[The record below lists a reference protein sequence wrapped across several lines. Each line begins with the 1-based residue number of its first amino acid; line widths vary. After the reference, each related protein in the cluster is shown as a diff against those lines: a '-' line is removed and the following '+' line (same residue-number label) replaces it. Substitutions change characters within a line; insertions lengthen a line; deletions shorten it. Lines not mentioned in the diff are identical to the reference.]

1 VATNKVKTTK
11 LCFPSFFIFGF
22 GMEKIRIRNKYLK
35 STTLVEIIS
44 DFERKSG
51 FYVNNRELGK
61 IISIF

>member
-1 VATNKVKTTK
+1 
-11 LCFPSFFIFGF
+11 
-22 GMEKIRIRNKYLK
+22 MEKIRIRNKYLG
-35 STTLVEIIS
+35 STLVELIS